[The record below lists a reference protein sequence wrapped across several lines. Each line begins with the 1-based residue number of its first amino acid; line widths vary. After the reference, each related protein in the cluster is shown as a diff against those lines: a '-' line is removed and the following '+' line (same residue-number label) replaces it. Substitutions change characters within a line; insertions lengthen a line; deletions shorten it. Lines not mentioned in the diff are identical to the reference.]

1 MTFGVVHGLTTIWFL
16 AQPFGLSQPQN
27 MFHDTQ
33 VQPVVDVADVH
44 EVGPVMTADS
54 TESQLLADA
63 IEQLKTELAIQ
74 SPSDSL
80 DQAISAANLTP
91 EIPSDSNRQEFRL
104 ALEDLIDAR
113 MAVRI
118 EHETSDTSENKV
130 EDDSLIEFPASEVI
144 PLSPVQANH
153 SLAQQLR
160 TTAAALDQQA
170 NRLETTE
177 DHIQADRLRNLAEQ
191 LRIEARSLASQQ

>member
-91 EIPSDSNRQEFRL
+91 EISSDSNRQEFRL

-118 EHETSDTSENKV
+118 EHEITEAPETDV
-130 EDDSLIEFPASEVI
+130 EVDALLESPQLDVI
-144 PLSPVQANH
+144 PLAPSQANH
-153 SLAQQLR
+153 SLAHQLR

-170 NRLETTE
+170 HRLETTE
-177 DHIQADRLRNLAEQ
+177 DHLQADRLRNLAEQ
-191 LRIEARSLASQQ
+191 LRIEARSLASQR